1 VSDGRHGKDEPASMV
16 AWLQAKIERLTA
28 DRDRIAR
35 DLAEREKLDQMTF
48 AADLP
53 AAAGGPPTGPLPAV
67 PPQRT
72 RSHRAARP
80 THLRRIKLLIPVAF
94 TGGLG
99 ALRYAW
105 HAHRLAT
112 VAAGVFTAAAVTAG
126 TAAVAPHVPVLN
138 AIASEPAATVP
149 GWHTTATPIL
159 FPSAVARA
167 ASRAGLDAKSSRK
180 STPPLVDPP
189 APVPSAST
197 RPSPVSSPA
206 PYSPPAPSPPLL
218 TLPAGP
224 VDLGVY
230 VSTVI
235 EIGNPQDQAVSWSA
249 DCGQDVTASPAFG
262 VLEPGQQ
269 GVQVRLSINP
279 VDGASG
285 ALCRFSP
292 GDEQLTVT
300 WAGPGSPSAGI

>member
-1 VSDGRHGKDEPASMV
+1 VSARHGKEEPG
-16 AWLQAKIERLTA
+16 L
-28 DRDRIAR
+28 IAR
-35 DLAEREKLDQMTF
+35 LRAQLAEMTAERDKLQRHLEAREELDAMLMAEALPP
-48 AADLP
+48 AAD
-53 AAAGGPPTGPLPAV
+53 GTGPLPRI
-67 PPQRT
+67 PGQRQPA
-72 RSHRAARP
+72 SHRTPKEARW
-80 THLRRIKLLIPVAF
+80 LRVVPGFVPV
-94 TGGLG
+94 LG
-99 ALRYAW
+99 ALRWAW

-159 FPSAVARA
+159 FPSAAARA

-180 STPPLVDPP
+180 STPPVVDPP
-189 APVPSAST
+189 APVPSVST
-197 RPSPVSSPA
+197 RPSPVSSPVS
-206 PYSPPAPSPPLL
+206 YSPPAPSPLL
-218 TLPAGP
+218 TLPSGP

-230 VSTVI
+230 VSAVI

-269 GVQVRLSINP
+269 GVQVKLSINP